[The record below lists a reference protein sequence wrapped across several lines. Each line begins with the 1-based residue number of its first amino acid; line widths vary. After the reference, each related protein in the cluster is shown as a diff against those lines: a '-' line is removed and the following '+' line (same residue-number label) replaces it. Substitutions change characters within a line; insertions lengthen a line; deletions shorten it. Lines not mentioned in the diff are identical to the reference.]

1 MEYYRKIEL
10 KGKGSYG
17 QAILVQ
23 SKQDRKFYIMK
34 IIDASK
40 FDMKEKENALNEI
53 DVLKNLHHPCIIEY
67 RESFVDK
74 NKYLCIVMDYA
85 EEGTLYQRL
94 EQQKQKQ
101 EQLEESQ
108 IIEWFTQICLAVKY
122 IHDRRIIHRDIKTQN
137 IFISKGEIKLGDF
150 GISKSLI
157 NSEDLCQTAIG
168 TPYYI
173 SPEVCQRIPY
183 DFKSDI
189 WSLGCMLYEMM
200 ALKHAFD
207 AKTMEGLVLKIISGK
222 YQPIPTCYSQEL
234 IQLLKDILHID
245 PQKRLNINQIL
256 DYRIIKKARNDFVKR
271 KTCNLS
277 KIQFISGQI
286 NKNQNHSTKLRH
298 YQSEQKFN
306 GESLADS
313 IENMRMDLE
322 EQLGIDNFILI
333 YNSLKNEED
342 PSKFC
347 DQIIIDKINQLLR
360 LEQLIF

>member
-1 MEYYRKIEL
+1 MERYRKIEL

-23 SKQDRKFYIMK
+23 NKQDRKFYIMK

-40 FDMKEKENALNEI
+40 FDIKEKENALNEI

-85 EEGTLYQRL
+85 EEGTLHQRL

-101 EQLEESQ
+101 EYLKENQ

-150 GISKSLI
+150 GIAKSLI

-183 DFKSDI
+183 DYKSDI

-200 ALKHAFD
+200 ALKHAFE
-207 AKTMEGLVLKIISGK
+207 AKTMEGLFLKIINGK
-222 YQPIPTCYSQEL
+222 YQPMPINYSQEL
-234 IQLLKDILHID
+234 IQLLKDILNTD

-256 DYRIIKKARNDFVKR
+256 DYRIIRKSKNEFVQR
-271 KTCNLS
+271 KTQNLQ
-277 KIQFISGQI
+277 KIQFISGQVKKI
-286 NKNQNHSTKLRH
+286 ESLSGRIRH
-298 YQSEQKFN
+298 YESEQKEY
-306 GESLADS
+306 GESLADL
-313 IENMRMDLE
+313 IEKMRMELE
-322 EQLGIDNFILI
+322 EQLGVEKFIII

-342 PSKFC
+342 SSKFSNE
-347 DQIIIDKINQLLR
+347 IIIDKITQLLQ

>member
-1 MEYYRKIEL
+1 MERYRKIEL

-23 SKQDRKFYIMK
+23 NKQDRKFYIMK

-67 RESFVDK
+67 RESFVDR

-85 EEGTLYQRL
+85 EEGTLHQRL

-101 EQLEESQ
+101 EHLKESQ

-150 GISKSLI
+150 GIAKSLI

-207 AKTMEGLVLKIISGK
+207 AKTMEGLFLKIITGK
-222 YQPIPTCYSQEL
+222 YQPVPTFYSQEL
-234 IQLLKDILHID
+234 IQLLKDILNTD
-245 PQKRLNINQIL
+245 PQKRLTINQIL
-256 DYRIIKKARNDFVKR
+256 DYRIVRKSRNEFLQR
-271 KTCNLS
+271 KTYNLQ

-286 NKNQNHSTKLRH
+286 SKYENHSGKIRH
-298 YQSEQKFN
+298 YQSEQKFI
-306 GESLADS
+306 GESLADQ
-313 IENMRMDLE
+313 IEKMRMDLE
-322 EQLGIDNFILI
+322 EQLGVEKFILI

-342 PSKFC
+342 PLKYC
-347 DQIIIDKINQLLR
+347 DEITLDKINQLLG

>member
-23 SKQDRKFYIMK
+23 NKQDRKFYIMK

-40 FDMKEKENALNEI
+40 FDIKEKENALNEI

-94 EQQKQKQ
+94 EQQKQRQ
-101 EQLEESQ
+101 EHLKESQ

-150 GISKSLI
+150 GIAKSLI
-157 NSEDLCQTAIG
+157 NTEDLCQTAIG

-183 DFKSDI
+183 DYKSDI

-200 ALKHAFD
+200 ALKHAFE
-207 AKTMEGLVLKIISGK
+207 AKTMEGLFLKIISGK
-222 YQPIPTCYSQEL
+222 YQPIPINYSQEL
-234 IQLLKDILHID
+234 IQLLKDILNTD

-256 DYRIIKKARNDFVKR
+256 DYRVVRKSKKEFIYR
-271 KTCNLS
+271 KTQNIH

-286 NKNQNHSTKLRH
+286 NKNESHFGKIRY

-306 GESLADS
+306 GESLADQ
-313 IENMRMDLE
+313 IEKMRMDLE
-322 EQLGIDNFILI
+322 EQLGVEKFILI
-333 YNSLKNEED
+333 YNSLKNEEV

-347 DQIIIDKINQLLR
+347 NKIIIDKINQLLE